1 LHAVRT
7 FDCSLAALRHLEAEF
22 ARCRDT
28 VGATTPIV
36 IVDGHMPELDGFGLL
51 EALRALPGG
60 GEGTLIMLSG
70 SQDPEDRVR
79 ALGCGADE
87 YLLKFPDAETL
98 RRAVEKSRS
107 VHAG

>member
-1 LHAVRT
+1 
-7 FDCSLAALRHLEAEF
+7 
-22 ARCRDT
+22 
-28 VGATTPIV
+28 
-36 IVDGHMPELDGFGLL
+36 
-51 EALRALPGG
+51 
-60 GEGTLIMLSG
+60 MLSG